1 MDNVF
6 SNPHAAWF
14 AIRRWRRQ
22 VKPVTFF
29 ARQIAIILFVCLMPG
44 MSAAD
49 QQGERYTLGPLDW
62 VRVKVYEWRASRD
75 EVFEWK
81 ALNDQFAI
89 GPEGTLS
96 LPLIGEV
103 EAAGLNTAE
112 LCQRIAERFRE
123 RMGFAEPPSV
133 SVEVVKFRPFYIV
146 GDVQAPGEFPY
157 RPGLTVL
164 QALSLAGGFYRNA
177 ENAQRIGRESIATKG
192 ELSLVNV
199 DLIQQFAR
207 RARLEAEQRGDN
219 EVKYPASLMQRKSVA
234 SLAQLLQQE
243 ELVFETRRR
252 GYETEVKALEDLATF
267 LKSEINSIAGQ
278 IETQDRQLAL
288 SRKELEGVQ
297 ALMNKGL
304 SSAPRSLG
312 LQRNVAQLEGERL
325 VVVSSLSRAR
335 QELSKTELSLIA
347 LRNKRANDIALE
359 LSQTQAKIDELAQK
373 YDTNERLLL
382 EAEIVARS
390 RSSRNDPELRP
401 RYAIVRLSTSG
412 ANEVPAD
419 EATEVEPGDTV
430 KVTLPLPQMHGF
442 GDGGAS
448 LGSPPQQQLVQPS
461 ADLGEVL
468 GQPGRTTE

>member
-1 MDNVF
+1 MAVL
-6 SNPHAAWF
+6 A
-14 AIRRWRRQ
+14 RQ
-22 VKPVTFF
+22 V
-29 ARQIAIILFVCLMPG
+29 AIILFVCLMPG
-44 MSAAD
+44 VSAAE

-96 LPLIGEV
+96 LPLVGEV

-133 SVEVVKFRPFYIV
+133 SVEVVKFRPFYII
-146 GDVQAPGEFPY
+146 GDVRTPGEFPY

-164 QALSLAGGFYRNA
+164 QALSLAGGFYRDA
-177 ENAQRIGRESIATKG
+177 ENAQRMDRESISAKG

-199 DLIQQFAR
+199 DLLQQIAR

-219 EVKYPASLMQRKSVA
+219 EVKYPAALTERRSVA
-234 SLAQLLQQE
+234 SLSQLLQQE

-252 GYETEVKALEDLATF
+252 GYETEVKALEDLASF
-267 LKSEINSIAGQ
+267 LKSEISSIESQ
-278 IETQDRQLAL
+278 VETQDRQLGLA
-288 SRKELEGVQ
+288 RKELEGVQ
-297 ALMNKGL
+297 TLMSKGL
-304 SSAPRSLG
+304 ASAPRSLG

-325 VVVSSLSRAR
+325 VVVSSVSRAR

-359 LSQTQAKIDELAQK
+359 LSQTQAKIDELSQK
-373 YDTNERLLL
+373 YETNERLLI
-382 EAEIVARS
+382 EAQIARS
-390 RSSRNDPELRP
+390 RSGRNDPELQP
-401 RYAIVRLSTSG
+401 RYAIVRPSASG
-412 ANEVPAD
+412 ANELPAD
-419 EATEVEPGDTV
+419 EAMEVQPGDTV
-430 KVTLPLPQMHGF
+430 KVTLPVPQAHGV
-442 GDGGAS
+442 GEHGIGEGGAF
-448 LGSPPQQQLVQPS
+448 LEPAPQQPVQPS
-461 ADLGEVL
+461 ADVGNAVVL
-468 GQPGRTTE
+468 GQPGSTTE

>member
-1 MDNVF
+1 MENVPI
-6 SNPHAAWF
+6 NPPTARL
-14 AIRRWRRQ
+14 AIRHWRRRLQ
-22 VKPVTFF
+22 PVAYF
-29 ARQIAIILFVCLMPG
+29 ARRVAIILFVCLMPG

-62 VRVKVYEWRASRD
+62 VRVKVYEWRASLD

-146 GDVQAPGEFPY
+146 GDVQTPGEFPY

-164 QALSLAGGFYRNA
+164 QAVSIAGGFYRNA
-177 ENAQRIGRESIATKG
+177 ENAQRIGRESISAKG

-199 DLIQQFAR
+199 DLIQQIAR
-207 RARLEAEQRGDN
+207 RARLEAEQRGDS
-219 EVKYPASLMQRKSVA
+219 EVKYPASLTQRKSVS
-234 SLAQLLQQE
+234 SLSQLLQQE

-267 LKSEINSIAGQ
+267 LRSEITSIESQ

-288 SRKELEGVQ
+288 ARKELEGVQ
-297 ALMNKGL
+297 TLMNKGL
-304 SSAPRSLG
+304 ASAPRSLG
-312 LQRNVAQLEGERL
+312 LQRNVAELEGERL

-390 RSSRNDPELRP
+390 RSARNDPELQP
-401 RYAIVRLSTSG
+401 HYAIVRHSASG
-412 ANEVPAD
+412 TNEVPAD
-419 EATEVEPGDTV
+419 DAAEVQPGDTV
-430 KVTLPLPQMHGF
+430 KVTLPLPQLHGV
-442 GDGGAS
+442 GDEGAVS
-448 LGSPPQQQLVQPS
+448 EPPPEQLVQPS
-461 ADLGEVL
+461 AELGTVLGE
-468 GQPGRTTE
+468 PGSTTE